1 MNYIKIS
8 SIFYTMGFNK
18 RVLKKEG
25 ILLNLENIMDY
36 LDADAVYLTDEF
48 SRDVYRMFNSGKSK
62 EEIINK
68 IKQIKNDDIF

>member
-1 MNYIKIS
+1 
-8 SIFYTMGFNK
+8 MGFNK

-48 SRDVYRMFNSGKSK
+48 SRDVYRMFNSGKTK
-62 EEIINK
+62 EEIITFTMNIK
-68 IKQIKNDDIF
+68 IKKIQNEKSTLLHT